1 MSGPG
6 FDLVGLVDD
15 FQTEHRALRTT
26 LQGAGWG
33 AWGRPTRSV
42 PWRIQEQVAH
52 LTFFD
57 EVAVWSIDDPERLD
71 ALRAAFDASI
81 DPGERAD
88 VVWARDLA
96 PQALWERWCR
106 ANETLVGRLVR
117 LVDEDPGRRLGWI
130 GPSMGL
136 ASFVS
141 ARLMETWA
149 HGVDIR
155 EALGHDVESAVS
167 DRLRHVCFLGWA
179 ARRWALSA
187 HGVTDRDDPLR
198 LEATGPSGELWAWGP
213 EDATNRVRGAA
224 LEIAL
229 VVTQRRHVSRTS
241 IEATGALAR
250 RWLEV
255 AQAFA
260 GPPTVASREP

>member
-1 MSGPG
+1 MSGSG
-6 FDLVGLVDD
+6 LDLVGLIDD
-15 FQTEHRALRTT
+15 LQAEHRTLRAT
-26 LQGAGWG
+26 LHDAGWEV
-33 AWGRPTRSV
+33 WELPTRAA
-42 PWRIQEQVAH
+42 PWRIREQVAH

-57 EVAVWSIDDPERLD
+57 EVAMWSIDHPERLD
-71 ALRAAFDASI
+71 TLRAAFDASI
-81 DPGERAD
+81 DPSERAD
-88 VVWARDLA
+88 VVWARELA
-96 PQALWERWCR
+96 PQTLWERWCR
-106 ANETLVGRLVR
+106 ANDTLVTRLAR
-117 LVDEDPGRRLGWI
+117 LVDEDPGRRLDWI

-149 HGVDIR
+149 HGVDVVN
-155 EALGHDVESAVS
+155 ALGHDVADTVS

-179 ARRWALSA
+179 ARRFALA
-187 HGVTDRDDPLR
+187 THGITDLDDPLR
-198 LEATGPSGELWAWGP
+198 LEAIGPSGELWAWGP
-213 EDATNRVRGAA
+213 EDAPNRVRGSA

-241 IEATGALAR
+241 VEATGALAR

-260 GPPTVASREP
+260 GPPTVASKER